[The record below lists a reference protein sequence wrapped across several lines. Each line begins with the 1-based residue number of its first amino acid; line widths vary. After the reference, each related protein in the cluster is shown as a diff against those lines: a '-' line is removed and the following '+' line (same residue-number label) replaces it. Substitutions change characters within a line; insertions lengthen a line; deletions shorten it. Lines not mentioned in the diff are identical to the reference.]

1 MNDLPRQKLQ
11 FILSQ
16 YGRSICDEP
25 KRCEGMLKDLCN
37 GECKR
42 EITVLIGALRENVAK
57 ELLAQSATLPIEAIA
72 PKLTQRLYDDL
83 GIAEEF
89 AQWAVETW
97 ALALGLLAAPLP
109 TFTLKKTSH
118 QTSEVSKTSEV
129 LTLPFT
135 VDLGKGVTLE
145 LLAIPGGTFLMG
157 APNSEENSYD
167 DERPQHRV
175 TLQPFYMGK
184 YPVTQAQWQAV
195 MGSNPSYFN
204 GAKRPVEQV
213 SWNDAQ
219 AFLKN
224 FRSLGDFGNLTPR
237 LPSEAEW
244 EYACRAGTTTPFY
257 FGDTISA
264 DQANYDGNYT
274 YGKGKKGVYRE
285 QTTDVGSFPP
295 NAFGLCDMHG
305 NVWEWCA
312 DTWHENYDGA
322 PSDGSIWGNLGD
334 GKAKLLRG
342 GSWLNNPGNC
352 RSAYRGRNDPVDGY
366 GNFGA
371 RVVVG
376 AR

>member
-72 PKLTQRLYDDL
+72 PKLTRRLYDDL

-145 LLAIPGGTFLMG
+145 LLAIAGGTFLMG
-157 APNSEENSYD
+157 APNSEKDSYD
-167 DERPQHRV
+167 SERPQHRV

-195 MGSNPSYFN
+195 MGSNPSYFKGN
-204 GAKRPVEQV
+204 DRPVEQV
-213 SWNDAQ
+213 SWHDAQ

-237 LPSEAEW
+237 LPTEAEW

-257 FGDTISA
+257 FGETISA
-264 DQANYDGNYT
+264 DQANYNGNYT
-274 YGKGKKGVYRE
+274 YGKGKQGVYRE

-305 NVWEWCA
+305 NVWEWQS
-312 DTWHENYDGA
+312 DSWHDNYNGA
-322 PSDGSIWGNLGD
+322 PTDGSIWGSLDD

-342 GSWLNNPGNC
+342 GGWGDYPDNC
-352 RSAYRGRNDPVDGY
+352 RSASRGRYLPDNQY
-366 GNFGA
+366 GGLGL
-371 RVVVG
+371 RVVV